1 MKKIVVTKK
10 YNNKK
15 LVSFILDSFPNLN
28 PNTLYKALRKKDIR
42 INNIRTSENKEV
54 YLGDEVS
61 IFISDDILFGNNS
74 IKIIYEDQN
83 IIVVD
88 KPGELSVTE
97 DTSQYNLTS
106 ILKEKY
112 GNNINPCHRIDRNT
126 KGLVLFAKNENALS
140 ILLEKFKNREIEK
153 HYLATVY
160 GLVSKPHEILEAYL
174 FKDSK
179 KNIVYISDTPK
190 KGYQKIITE
199 YSLIK
204 IDKEKN
210 ISYLDINLHTGK
222 THQIRAHLS
231 YIGYPII
238 GDGKYGKNEINKIF
252 NKKTQELYSYMLK
265 FNFKTDS
272 NILNYLNKKI
282 IKLDI

>member
-126 KGLVLFAKNENALS
+126 KGLVLFAKNENALN

-190 KGYQKIITE
+190 K
-199 YSLIK
+199 
-204 IDKEKN
+204 D
-210 ISYLDINLHTGK
+210 
-222 THQIRAHLS
+222 
-231 YIGYPII
+231 
-238 GDGKYGKNEINKIF
+238 
-252 NKKTQELYSYMLK
+252 
-265 FNFKTDS
+265 
-272 NILNYLNKKI
+272 
-282 IKLDI
+282 